1 MKRLIHPMWLIVAS
15 LAALTACTSASG
27 PTFNAYTL
35 TGADGA
41 PTYQVTCH
49 GLLEGRSVCEQQ
61 AQQICGDQAVRV
73 VEAIA
78 GLGQTRG
85 GEADAR
91 ILTFQCGAAPAPAPI
106 AAAAV
111 LVEPQQTPAPQAA
124 PLTATVHFATNQA
137 TLSDEARSRL
147 DALLEQVRSAPVS
160 GARIDGYTD
169 STGPLRINQP
179 LSTARAQA
187 AARYLR
193 ERGVRTLQVRGH
205 GPHDPVA
212 DNRTRSGRAQNRRA
226 DVELRP

>member
-1 MKRLIHPMWLIVAS
+1 MWLIVAL

-35 TGADGA
+35 TGADGV

-49 GLLEGRSVCEQQ
+49 GLLEGLSVCEQQ

-73 VEAIA
+73 VETIA

-111 LVEPQQTPAPQAA
+111 EAAPQAPAPKVA
-124 PLTATVHFATNQA
+124 PLTTTVHFATNQA

-179 LSTARAQA
+179 LSAARAQA

-193 ERGVRTLQVRGH
+193 ERGVRALQVRGH
-205 GPHDPVA
+205 GPRDPVA